1 MKNLKSL
8 TSVLAIAF
16 CFIAVSCNSQENTEN
31 TNQITF
37 SEQELSIINS
47 EDSVLYVLVVGNKE
61 DSLILRNS
69 SRDFTEE
76 ELNSEYVQRLAEKM
90 ITTVQDPSQ
99 DGVGIAAPQVGL
111 NIRMIAV
118 MRFDKENHPFEAYAN
133 PYILRYEGNVVEGPE
148 GCLSIPG
155 YRGIVPRRDT
165 VVMQYFDVQKK
176 ENVVD
181 TVAGFSAI
189 IFQHETDHLDGILYT
204 DRAVEVTEKSR
215 EQEKK

>member
-1 MKNLKSL
+1 MRTAIIL
-8 TSVLAIAF
+8 LAICILA
-16 CFIAVSCNSQENTEN
+16 ASCNNNQRTTEN
-31 TNQITF
+31 TNNITF

-148 GCLSIPG
+148 GCLSVPG

-176 ENVVD
+176 ENVID

>member
-1 MKNLKSL
+1 MRTAIIL
-8 TSVLAIAF
+8 LAICILA
-16 CFIAVSCNSQENTEN
+16 ASCNNNQPTTEN
-31 TNQITF
+31 TNNITF

-148 GCLSIPG
+148 GCLSVPG

-176 ENVVD
+176 ENVID

>member
-1 MKNLKSL
+1 MRIAIIL
-8 TSVLAIAF
+8 LAICILA
-16 CFIAVSCNSQENTEN
+16 ASCNNQPTTEN
-31 TNQITF
+31 TNNITF

-148 GCLSIPG
+148 GCLSVPG
-155 YRGIVPRRDT
+155 YRGVVPRRDT

-176 ENVVD
+176 ENVID

-215 EQEKK
+215 EQKKK

>member
-1 MKNLKSL
+1 MRTAIIL
-8 TSVLAIAF
+8 LAICILA
-16 CFIAVSCNSQENTEN
+16 ASCNNNQPTTEK
-31 TNQITF
+31 TNGITF

-148 GCLSIPG
+148 GCLSVPG
-155 YRGIVPRRDT
+155 YRGVVPRRDT

-176 ENVVD
+176 ENVID

>member
-1 MKNLKSL
+1 MRTAIIL
-8 TSVLAIAF
+8 LAICILA
-16 CFIAVSCNSQENTEN
+16 ASCNNNQPTTEN
-31 TNQITF
+31 TNNITF

-148 GCLSIPG
+148 GCLSVPG

-176 ENVVD
+176 ENVID

-204 DRAVEVTEKSR
+204 DRAVEVTAKSR
-215 EQEKK
+215 EPENK

>member
-1 MKNLKSL
+1 MRTAIIL
-8 TSVLAIAF
+8 LAICILA
-16 CFIAVSCNSQENTEN
+16 ASCNNNQPTTEN
-31 TNQITF
+31 TNNITF

-69 SRDFTEE
+69 SRDFTDE

-148 GCLSIPG
+148 GCLSVPG

-176 ENVVD
+176 ENVID

-215 EQEKK
+215 EPENK

>member
-1 MKNLKSL
+1 MRTAIIL
-8 TSVLAIAF
+8 LAICILA
-16 CFIAVSCNSQENTEN
+16 ASCNNNQPTTEN
-31 TNQITF
+31 TNNITF

-69 SRDFTEE
+69 SRDFTDE

-148 GCLSIPG
+148 GCLSVPG

-176 ENVVD
+176 ENVID

-204 DRAVEVTEKSR
+204 DRAVEVTERKR
-215 EQEKK
+215 

>member
-1 MKNLKSL
+1 MR
-8 TSVLAIAF
+8 TVIAILAI
-16 CFIAVSCNSQENTEN
+16 CILAVACNNTKNNENTPN
-31 TNQITF
+31 ITF

-47 EDSVLYVLVVGNKE
+47 ADSVLYVLVVGNKE

-69 SRDFTEE
+69 SRDFTED
-76 ELNSEYVQRLAEKM
+76 ELNSEYLQKLATKM
-90 ITTVQDPSQ
+90 LTTVQDPSQ

-118 MRFDKENHPFEAYAN
+118 QRFDKENHPFEAYAN

-155 YRGIVPRRDT
+155 FRGIVPRRDT

-204 DRAVEVTEKSR
+204 DRAVEVTAKTKEPENK
-215 EQEKK
+215 

>member
-1 MKNLKSL
+1 MRTAIIL
-8 TSVLAIAF
+8 LAICILA
-16 CFIAVSCNSQENTEN
+16 ASCNNNQRTTEN
-31 TNQITF
+31 TNNITF

-155 YRGIVPRRDT
+155 FRGIVPRRDT

-176 ENVVD
+176 ENVID

-204 DRAVEVTEKSR
+204 DRAIEVTEKSR

>member
-1 MKNLKSL
+1 MR
-8 TSVLAIAF
+8 TVLAILAI
-16 CFIAVSCNSQENTEN
+16 CFITAACNNTKNNENTPD
-31 TNQITF
+31 ITF

-148 GCLSIPG
+148 GCLSVPG
-155 YRGIVPRRDT
+155 YRGVVPRRDT

-176 ENVVD
+176 ENVID

>member
-1 MKNLKSL
+1 MRTAIIL
-8 TSVLAIAF
+8 LAICILA
-16 CFIAVSCNSQENTEN
+16 ASCNNNQPTTEN
-31 TNQITF
+31 TNNITF

-69 SRDFTEE
+69 SRDFTDE

-148 GCLSIPG
+148 GCLSVPG
-155 YRGIVPRRDT
+155 YRGVVPRRDT

-176 ENVVD
+176 ENVID

>member
-1 MKNLKSL
+1 MRTAIIL
-8 TSVLAIAF
+8 LAICILA
-16 CFIAVSCNSQENTEN
+16 ASCNNNQPTTEN
-31 TNQITF
+31 TNNITF

-69 SRDFTEE
+69 SRDFTED
-76 ELNSEYVQRLAEKM
+76 ELNSEYLQKLATKM

-148 GCLSIPG
+148 GCLSVPG

-176 ENVVD
+176 ENVID

>member
-1 MKNLKSL
+1 MRTAIIL
-8 TSVLAIAF
+8 LAICILA
-16 CFIAVSCNSQENTEN
+16 ASCNNNQPTTEN
-31 TNQITF
+31 TNNITF

-148 GCLSIPG
+148 GCLSVPG
-155 YRGIVPRRDT
+155 YRGVVPRRDT

-176 ENVVD
+176 ENVID

>member
-1 MKNLKSL
+1 MR
-8 TSVLAIAF
+8 TVIAILAICILA
-16 CFIAVSCNSQENTEN
+16 AACNNTKNNENTPN
-31 TNQITF
+31 ITF

-47 EDSVLYVLVVGNKE
+47 ADSVLYVLVVGNKE

-69 SRDFTEE
+69 SRDFTED
-76 ELNSEYVQRLAEKM
+76 ELNSEYLQKLATKM
-90 ITTVQDPSQ
+90 LTTVQDPSQ

-118 MRFDKENHPFEAYAN
+118 QRFDKENHPFEAYAN

-155 YRGIVPRRDT
+155 FRGIVPRRDT

-204 DRAVEVTEKSR
+204 DRAVEVTAKTR
-215 EQEKK
+215 EPENK

>member
-1 MKNLKSL
+1 MRTAIIL
-8 TSVLAIAF
+8 LAICILA
-16 CFIAVSCNSQENTEN
+16 ASCNNNQRTTEN
-31 TNQITF
+31 TNNITF

-148 GCLSIPG
+148 GCLSVPG
-155 YRGIVPRRDT
+155 YRGVVPRRDT

-176 ENVVD
+176 ENVID

-204 DRAVEVTEKSR
+204 DRAIEVTEKSR